1 MKLKNTVN
9 TKLLKA
15 VTSTAVKSSER
26 AANSSCILWQ
36 YQPKETAIVKKLRK
50 F

>member
-1 MKLKNTVN
+1 MKIKTIVN
-9 TKLLKA
+9 QKFLKA
-15 VTSTAVKSSER
+15 VTDTASKSSER

-36 YQPKETAIVKKLRK
+36 YQPKVSDKIKKLRK